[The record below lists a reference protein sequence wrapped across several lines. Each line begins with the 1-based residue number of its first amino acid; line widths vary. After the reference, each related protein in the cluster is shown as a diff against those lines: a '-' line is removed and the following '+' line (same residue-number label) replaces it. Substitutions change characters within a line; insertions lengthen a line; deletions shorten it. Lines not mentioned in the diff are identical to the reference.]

1 MTMNSEIYNQLNTI
15 NSIIEKHFRIMFPE
29 LNMYEIK
36 AGTDF
41 EVILDR
47 YAIYPKLYW
56 APVVSE
62 EDVDSFVEFCI
73 HVNPYVNADIFLLCL
88 FHEIGH
94 IKTQENAEL
103 YESASKV
110 MKNYAK
116 RDRFYYYMAPVERMA
131 TEWGLEYLETHKHQV
146 AKFWN
151 EVRPELAKLNDMIE
165 EGDE

>member
-1 MTMNSEIYNQLNTI
+1 MSKEIYNQLNVI
-15 NSIIEKHFRIMFPE
+15 NDIIIKHFNIMFPE
-29 LNMYEIK
+29 LKMYEIK

-56 APVVSE
+56 APVTSVK
-62 EDVDSFVEFCI
+62 DADSFIEFCI
-73 HVNPYVNADIFLLCL
+73 HINPYVKADIFLLCL

-94 IKTQENAEL
+94 IKTQQCAEL

-131 TEWGLEYLETHKHQV
+131 TEWGLEYLEIHKQQV
-146 AKFWN
+146 AEFWN
-151 EVRPELAKLNDMIE
+151 EVHPALVKLNNMIE
-165 EGDE
+165 GDD